1 MFIAIVAAIVGLVIG
16 AVVAWLAGQA
26 GMAALRERAT
36 LVETQLSAAHAE
48 AERVRTEASHQGQ
61 INAGLQSEIATLR
74 AKLEHERKASEDK
87 LALLTKASEE
97 LKNSFQALANEA
109 LRSNNQSF
117 LMLATESLKRFQQ
130 QAQGDLEQRQK
141 AVENLVTPIRE
152 SLTKVDQQIQAIENS
167 RREAYGG
174 LTQQVRSLIDT
185 QQKLQSETSNLVKAL
200 RTPNVRGRWGEI
212 QLRRVVEIAG
222 MIAYCDF
229 EEQASVSTSDGR
241 LRPDLVVHL
250 PGGKHVVV
258 DAKTPLSAYLE
269 SCEAPDD
276 VTRAALLKR
285 HADQVASHM
294 SALSS
299 KAYWDQFQ
307 PAPEFVI
314 MFLPGEMFFS
324 AALEQNPALIE
335 QGVNQ
340 RVIPASPT
348 TLIALLRAV
357 AYGWQQETIA
367 ENAQKI
373 ANLGRDLYDRLCKLA
388 DHMAGLGK
396 NLDKAVDYY
405 NKAVGTMESRV
416 FAPARKFAELGATA
430 KDEIPEIDPVEKTA
444 RLLQSPDWDRNSNAE
459 ADSGNGSATHDAS
472 ATPHDLEPLDIAAVE
487 KN

>member
-1 MFIAIVAAIVGLVIG
+1 MFMAIVAAIVGLAVG
-16 AVVAWLAGQA
+16 AIIAWLAGQSRV
-26 GMAALRERAT
+26 AALRERVT
-36 LVETQLSAAHAE
+36 LLEGQLRAAQGEMDRAHSEAARLNDVIAKLQAESAALS
-48 AERVRTEASHQGQ
+48 T
-61 INAGLQSEIATLR
+61 T
-74 AKLEHERKASEDK
+74 LEHERKASEEK
-87 LALLTKASEE
+87 LTLVMKASDE
-97 LKNSFQALANEA
+97 LKNAFQALATEA
-109 LRSNNQSF
+109 LKSNNQSF
-117 LMLATESLKRFQQ
+117 LTLATESLKRFQS

-141 AVENLVTPIRE
+141 AVENLVNPIRE

-174 LTQQVRSLIDT
+174 LTQQVRSLIES
-185 QQKLQSETSNLVKAL
+185 QEKLQTETGNLVKAL

-269 SCEAPDD
+269 SCEATDD
-276 VTRAALLKR
+276 ATRTALLKR

-294 SALSS
+294 NALSS
-299 KAYWDQFQ
+299 KSYWDQFQ

-314 MFLPGEMFFS
+314 MFLPGEMFYS

-388 DHMAGLGK
+388 DHMEGLGK

-430 KDEIPEIDPVEKTA
+430 KEELPEIAPVEKTA
-444 RLLQSPDWDRNSNAE
+444 RLLQSADWE
-459 ADSGNGSATHDAS
+459 HDAE
-472 ATPHDLEPLDIAAVE
+472 LELMDIAAAE

>member
-1 MFIAIVAAIVGLVIG
+1 MFTAMVAALAGLAVGTL
-16 AVVAWLAGQA
+16 VAWLAAQA
-26 GMAALRERAT
+26 RVAAVRERAT
-36 LVETQLSAAHAE
+36 LVDRQLVAAQAETARAQADAARLNEVVIGLKAE
-48 AERVRTEASHQGQ
+48 LAALRT
-61 INAGLQSEIATLR
+61 TLD
-74 AKLEHERKASEDK
+74 HERKASEEK
-87 LALLTKASEE
+87 LALVTRASEE
-97 LKNSFQALANEA
+97 LKISFQALASEA

-117 LMLATESLKRFQQ
+117 LTLATESLKRFQT
-130 QAQGDLEQRQK
+130 QAQGDLDQRQK
-141 AVENLVTPIRE
+141 AVESLVTPIRD
-152 SLTKVDQQIQAIENS
+152 SLTRVDQQIQAIENS

-174 LTQQVRSLIDT
+174 LSQQVRSLIET
-185 QQKLQSETSNLVKAL
+185 QEKLQAETGNLVKAL

-258 DAKTPLSAYLE
+258 DAKTPLAAYLE
-269 SCEAPDD
+269 SCEAADD
-276 VTRAALLKR
+276 LTRTALLKR

-294 SALSS
+294 NALSS
-299 KAYWDQFQ
+299 KSYWDQFQ

-314 MFLPGEMFFS
+314 MFLPGEMFYS

-388 DHMAGLGK
+388 DHMEGLGK

-405 NKAVGTMESRV
+405 NKAVGTMETRV

-430 KDEIPEIDPVEKTA
+430 KDEIGEIAPLEKTA
-444 RLLQSPDWDRNSNAE
+444 RLLQSPDWRRRVGDELSSAE
-459 ADSGNGSATHDAS
+459 FDV
-472 ATPHDLEPLDIAAVE
+472 LDMAAME

>member
-1 MFIAIVAAIVGLVIG
+1 MAIVAAILGLAVG
-16 AVVAWLAGQA
+16 AVIAWLAGQSRV
-26 GMAALRERAT
+26 AALRERVT
-36 LVETQLSAAHAE
+36 LLEGQLLSAHSETDRAHSEAARSNDIVAKLQAE
-48 AERVRTEASHQGQ
+48 SAS
-61 INAGLQSEIATLR
+61 LSTT
-74 AKLEHERKASEDK
+74 LEHERKASEEK
-87 LALLTKASEE
+87 LALVLKASDE
-97 LKNSFQALANEA
+97 LKNAFQALATEA
-109 LRSNNQSF
+109 LKSNNQSF
-117 LMLATESLKRFQQ
+117 LTLATESLKRFQS

-141 AVENLVTPIRE
+141 AVENLVNPIRE
-152 SLTKVDQQIQAIENS
+152 SLTKVDHQIQAIENS

-174 LTQQVRSLIDT
+174 LTQQVRSLIES
-185 QQKLQSETSNLVKAL
+185 QEKLQTETGNLVKAL

-229 EEQASVSTSDGR
+229 EEQATVSTLDGR

-258 DAKTPLSAYLE
+258 DAKTPLCAYLE
-269 SCEAPDD
+269 SCEATDD
-276 VTRAALLKR
+276 PTRTALLKR

-294 SALSS
+294 NALSS
-299 KAYWDQFQ
+299 KSYWDQFQ

-314 MFLPGEMFFS
+314 MFLPGEMFYS

-388 DHMAGLGK
+388 DHMEGLGK

-405 NKAVGTMESRV
+405 NKAVGTMETRV

-430 KDEIPEIDPVEKTA
+430 KEELPEIAPVEKTA
-444 RLLQSPDWDRNSNAE
+444 RLLQSVDWE
-459 ADSGNGSATHDAS
+459 HDAEME
-472 ATPHDLEPLDIAAVE
+472 LMDIAAAE

>member
-1 MFIAIVAAIVGLVIG
+1 MSIAILAALAGVALG
-16 AVVAWLAGQA
+16 AVIAWLAGQA
-26 GMAALRERAT
+26 RLAACREHGAV
-36 LVETQLSAAHAE
+36 LEAQLGSAQ
-48 AERVRTEASHQGQ
+48 TE
-61 INAGLQSEIATLR
+61 TLR
-74 AKLEHERKASEDK
+74 AQQEAARLTGAASSSQAELASLRTTLELERKASEEK
-87 LALLTKASEE
+87 LALITKASEE

-109 LRSNNQSF
+109 LKSNNQSF
-117 LMLATESLKRFQQ
+117 LTLATESLKRFQS

-141 AVENLVTPIRE
+141 AVENLVSPIRE

-174 LTQQVRSLIDT
+174 LTQQVRSLIET
-185 QQKLQSETSNLVKAL
+185 QEKLQAETGNLVKAL

-222 MIAYCDF
+222 MTAYCDF

-276 VTRAALLKR
+276 ATRSALLKR
-285 HADQVASHM
+285 HADQVAGHM
-294 SALSS
+294 SALSC

-314 MFLPGEMFFS
+314 MFLPGEMFYS

-388 DHMAGLGK
+388 DHMEGLGK

-405 NKAVGTMESRV
+405 NKAVGTMETRV

-430 KDEIPEIDPVEKTA
+430 KDDIPEIAPIEKTS
-444 RLLQSPDWDRNSNAE
+444 RLLQSPDWDRRLGHDPM
-459 ADSGNGSATHDAS
+459 ADEL
-472 ATPHDLEPLDIAAVE
+472 DLLDIAAAE

>member
-1 MFIAIVAAIVGLVIG
+1 MVIVAAVMGLAVG
-16 AVVAWLAGQA
+16 AVIAWLAGQA
-26 GMAALRERAT
+26 RVAAFRERVALLETQVAAAHEETGRAQTEATRLNEVVTGLRAGNAT
-36 LVETQLSAAHAE
+36 LQ
-48 AERVRTEASHQGQ
+48 
-61 INAGLQSEIATLR
+61 AT
-74 AKLEHERKASEDK
+74 LEHERKAAEEK
-87 LALLTKASEE
+87 LALVTKASEE
-97 LKNSFQALANEA
+97 LKASFQALASEA
-109 LRSNNQSF
+109 LKSNNQSF
-117 LMLATESLKRFQQ
+117 LTLATESLKRFQAH
-130 QAQGDLEQRQK
+130 AQGDLELRQK
-141 AVENLVTPIRE
+141 AVENLVTPIRD
-152 SLTKVDQQIQAIENS
+152 SLTRVDQQIQAIENS

-174 LTQQVRSLIDT
+174 LTQQVRSLIET
-185 QQKLQSETSNLVKAL
+185 QEKLQAETGSLVKAL

-269 SCEAPDD
+269 SCEAADD

-294 SALSS
+294 NALSS
-299 KAYWDQFQ
+299 KSYWDQFQ

-314 MFLPGEMFFS
+314 MFLPGEMFYS

-388 DHMAGLGK
+388 DHMEGLGK
-396 NLDKAVDYY
+396 NLDRAVEYY
-405 NKAVGTMESRV
+405 NKAIGTMESRV

-430 KDEIPEIDPVEKTA
+430 KDELPEIAPVEKAA
-444 RLLQSPDWDRNSNAE
+444 RLLQSPDWEHNVGD
-459 ADSGNGSATHDAS
+459 DAS
-472 ATPHDLEPLDIAAVE
+472 EHDLELLDIAAAE